1 MCVMLIY
8 NVDVHEAT
16 EIDGG
21 PMTMS
26 DLKETTVTGRVNRR
40 SRKLIEVAAEGRGVT
55 VSKFVAEA
63 AERAAL
69 HSLVHG
75 DRQETAASN

>member
-1 MCVMLIY
+1 MI
-8 NVDVHEAT
+8 AT
-16 EIDGG
+16 I
-21 PMTMS
+21 PTQA
-26 DLKETTVTGRVNRR
+26 DLDKMPWAELKDLARENSVPVARR